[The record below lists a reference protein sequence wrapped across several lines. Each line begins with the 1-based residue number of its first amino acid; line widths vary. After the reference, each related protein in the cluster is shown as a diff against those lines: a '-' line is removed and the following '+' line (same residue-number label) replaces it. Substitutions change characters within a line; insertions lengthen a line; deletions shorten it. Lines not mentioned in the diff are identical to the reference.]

1 MANKKDDRPTIKI
14 DREKEER
21 SKDISKFI
29 GEGGLGARSEYYDIE
44 KVSSNDEED
53 KKGKKDK

>member
-14 DREKEER
+14 NREEEER

-29 GEGGLGARSEYYDIE
+29 GEGGLGARSEYYDIK
-44 KVSSNDEED
+44 KVSSKDEED
-53 KKGKKDK
+53 KKGENDK

>member
-1 MANKKDDRPTIKI
+1 MMSEDKRPKIKI
-14 DREKEER
+14 DRDEEER

-44 KVSSNDEED
+44 KVSEKEKD
-53 KKGKKDK
+53 KKED

>member
-1 MANKKDDRPTIKI
+1 MSKKDDRPKIKI
-14 DREKEER
+14 DREEEER

-44 KVSSNDEED
+44 KVSKDEKKEED
-53 KKGKKDK
+53 K

>member
-1 MANKKDDRPTIKI
+1 MSKKDDRPKIKI
-14 DREKEER
+14 DRDQEER

-44 KVSSNDEED
+44 KVSEKDKKEEED
-53 KKGKKDK
+53 K

>member
-1 MANKKDDRPTIKI
+1 MANKKDNRPTIKI
-14 DREKEER
+14 NRDEEER

-44 KVSSNDEED
+44 KVSSKDEED
-53 KKGKKDK
+53 KNGEKDQ